1 MIQYTHEVKDTLK
14 NQKGILTLSKKRLYM
29 VLDTETA
36 TLPFANEIA
45 KGDKEKKKRI
55 AIARPLI
62 YHLAYTITDR
72 LGEIY
77 KTVNLVISE
86 IFCVPAIFDTAYYAE
101 KRPLYIEML
110 NNGEAQLVSWL
121 DAMRIFE
128 EDLKLVDA
136 VGAFNAMFD
145 FKKAIPFTELYIKK
159 LYSNDYYNWEEVQ
172 KKICYSI
179 ANTNYKK
186 DNDKVFEPDIFNFR
200 GEKYP
205 LFDLWGLAAEHL
217 LNNSSYKKECLNHGL
232 LTNSGVYFK
241 TSAESTY
248 QYLCKKYDFVEAHTA
263 LDDAIIET
271 FILSKIA
278 KKHAISIG
286 IDYFPFRKLGTTN
299 EFCMRRKVPNIEECT
314 IVINAINSYIDAQE
328 ECNNYVMGLINK
340 IAELEHYMGQ

>member
-1 MIQYTHEVKDTLK
+1 MIQYTQEVKDTLK
-14 NQKGILTLSKKRLYM
+14 NQKGILALSKKRLYM

-36 TLPFANEIA
+36 TLPFSNEIA
-45 KGDKEKKKRI
+45 GGDKEKKKRI

-62 YHLAYTITDR
+62 YHLAYTIADR

-110 NNGEAQLVSWL
+110 NNGEAQLVSWNE
-121 DAMRIFE
+121 AMRIFE
-128 EDLKLVDA
+128 EDLKLVDV

-172 KKICYSI
+172 KRICYSI

-186 DNDKVFEPDIFNFR
+186 DDDKVFEPDIFNFR
-200 GEKYP
+200 GDKYP

-217 LNNSSYKKECLNHGL
+217 LN
-232 LTNSGVYFK
+232 NSGVYFK

-263 LDDAIIET
+263 LNDAIIET

-299 EFCMRRKVPNIEECT
+299 EFCMRRKVPSIEECT
-314 IVINAINSYIDAQE
+314 IVINAINSYIDTQE
-328 ECNNYVMGLINK
+328 DCNNYVMGLINK